1 MARKITT
8 LLAGAVSG
16 AALAAAVLAAPV
28 ADAQPGFTLPG
39 PGVCNYPGT
48 SGGGGIGPLSM
59 QFCNYPPLLAGM
71 HYHCQWFG
79 GAKWNSG
86 SCNWRW
92 PDNSVA
98 PAPPP
103 EQVFW

>member
-1 MARKITT
+1 MARRLNKRLALT
-8 LLAGAVSG
+8 LAATAIGVAGLSG
-16 AALAAAVLAAPV
+16 PAALA
-28 ADAQPGFTLPG
+28 DPGFILPG

-92 PDNSVA
+92 ADGQIA